1 MKSIRSAYNELL
13 HLTELYLL
21 REHSLKEVRHVDPTL
36 LAYFKEQPLRKPA
49 SPIQKQETRPLPI
62 VPPQKPPLAPQP
74 PSPGIT
80 QNSTIKGGKTT
91 LDQTPP
97 TTQSP
102 IAEQPQKAPNP
113 QPMTNSKEKDAPPPP
128 PSSSTSKEWKEKRF
142 LLEPLPAATRLDQSQ
157 WRKLCQEIFNDWPL
171 QESIPG
177 DTLAK
182 KSSQAWLQSKE
193 TAPITILSFNDNPQ
207 QLHFLKNIAQAI
219 SLRLAPAQ
227 VLSAPQI
234 EKENG
239 WEALFQSP
247 RLRLVIASD
256 YGLYLHPKLMTF
268 HQEHTQHHKH
278 FLHKTPF
285 LLLSDL
291 SLYLKQPKLKP
302 LLWRAICNE
311 FFALPPPAPLNK
323 ES

>member
-13 HLTELYLL
+13 RLTELYLL
-21 REHSLKEVRHVDPTL
+21 REHSLNEVRHVDPPL
-36 LAYFKEQPLRKPA
+36 LAYFKEQPLRKLA
-49 SPIQKQETRPLPI
+49 SPIPKQETRPLPI
-62 VPPQKPPLAPQP
+62 VPPQQPLLPPQP
-74 PSPGIT
+74 PSARTI
-80 QNSTIKGGKTT
+80 QHSTLIGGKAPF
-91 LDQTPP
+91 DQTPP
-97 TTQSP
+97 TIKSP
-102 IAEQPQKAPNP
+102 IVEESQKAPNP
-113 QPMTNSKEKDAPPPP
+113 QPMTNSKEERARA
-128 PSSSTSKEWKEKRF
+128 PSSSTSQEWKEKRF
-142 LLEPLPAATRLDQSQ
+142 LLEPLPAAPRLDQSQ

-207 QLHFLKNIAQAI
+207 QLHFLKNIAQAV

-239 WEALFQSP
+239 WEALLQSP

-268 HQEHTQHHKH
+268 HQEHTQQHKH

-311 FFALPPPAPLNK
+311 FFALPPPAPLNQ